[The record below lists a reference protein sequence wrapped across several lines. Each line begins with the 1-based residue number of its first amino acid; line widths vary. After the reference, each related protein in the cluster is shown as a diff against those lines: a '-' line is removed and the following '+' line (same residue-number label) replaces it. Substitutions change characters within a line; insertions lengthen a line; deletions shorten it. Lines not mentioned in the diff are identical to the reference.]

1 MDYTNKINKE
11 LLKLNIK
18 SSIINEGKD
27 NEKIT
32 RILLIDF
39 DQTLINTGTPEDIKR
54 IWFEKK
60 GTPWP
65 HKGIWSQNDS
75 LDMDVFDFPAIEP
88 TLSIVKQNYGIEG
101 TKVFLLTGRL
111 PKNGPFVEKIINSYG
126 LKFDDYFYKTG
137 HETLY
142 FKLKKMSEL
151 LEEYPDTEEVT
162 LLEDR
167 IEHFDAFEAWGKQQK
182 NIKFKLYRIG

>member
-1 MDYTNKINKE
+1 M
-11 LLKLNIK
+11 
-18 SSIINEGKD
+18 
-27 NEKIT
+27 KIT
-32 RILLIDF
+32 KIYLIDF
-39 DQTLINTGTPEDIKR
+39 DSTLSKTPSSEEGR
-54 IWFEKK
+54 VIWKEKM
-60 GTPWP
+60 GSEYP
-65 HKGIWSQNDS
+65 HKGWYGRNDS
-75 LDMDVFDFPAIEP
+75 LNMDVFEIPPIEP
-88 TLSIVKQNYGIEG
+88 TLSIVKQKYGIEG

-182 NIKFKLYRIG
+182 NIKFKLHRIG